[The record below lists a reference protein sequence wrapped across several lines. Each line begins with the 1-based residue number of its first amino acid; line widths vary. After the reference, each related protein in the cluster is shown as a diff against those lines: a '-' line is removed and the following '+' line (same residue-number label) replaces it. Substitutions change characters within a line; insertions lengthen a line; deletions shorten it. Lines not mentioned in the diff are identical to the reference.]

1 MDFDLRQW
9 LLVLGPIVIAGVLVH
24 GYVRMRSGQ
33 NQIKMKLDKSF
44 VSQVGE
50 TDGVDDL
57 NLLRAELP
65 NGGARVIV
73 SDPAD
78 EVPVLEETVDLPSSS
93 AIDQLP
99 AAESPDAQ
107 AAVDQHLPHESDP
120 AERHQTTSVDQ
131 KQDANEPSSQPS
143 VASSTDQ
150 SLDEPI
156 QQEAAKESPG
166 EGRDGAEPVAVAR
179 DLPEMFIVVHVLAL
193 GEPFPGQ
200 ALLEILLEA
209 GMTFGSMDIFHRQ
222 AGSEVQFSLA
232 NAVEP
237 GTFDVTSMNNF
248 TTPGVTLFMRVH
260 ELGDPVRALDDML
273 VVADAIAL
281 ELGGEVRDE
290 TRSVMTPQTIEHC
303 RQSIREFQFK
313 HSA

>member
-1 MDFDLRQW
+1 VDFDLRQW

-93 AIDQLP
+93 AIDQVP

-107 AAVDQHLPHESDP
+107 AAVDRHLPHES
-120 AERHQTTSVDQ
+120 A
-131 KQDANEPSSQPS
+131 
-143 VASSTDQ
+143 ASSTDQ

-156 QQEAAKESPG
+156 QQEAAKESLG
-166 EGRDGAEPVAVAR
+166 EGRDGAEPVAVAT

-193 GEPFPGQ
+193 GESFPGQ
-200 ALLEILLEA
+200 ALLEILMEA

>member
-1 MDFDLRQW
+1 VDFDLRQW

-65 NGGARVIV
+65 NGGARVIF

-93 AIDQLP
+93 AIDQVP
-99 AAESPDAQ
+99 AAESPDTQ
-107 AAVDQHLPHESDP
+107 AAVDQHVPHEPDAA
-120 AERHQTTSVDQ
+120 AELHQT
-131 KQDANEPSSQPS
+131 P
-143 VASSTDQ
+143 STDE
-150 SLDEPI
+150 SLDEPT
-156 QQEAAKESPG
+156 QQEAAKESLG
-166 EGRDGAEPVAVAR
+166 EGSDGVEPVAVAT

-200 ALLEILLEA
+200 ALLEILMEA

-237 GTFDVTSMNNF
+237 GTFDITSMNNF

>member
-1 MDFDLRQW
+1 
-9 LLVLGPIVIAGVLVH
+9 
-24 GYVRMRSGQ
+24 
-33 NQIKMKLDKSF
+33 
-44 VSQVGE
+44 
-50 TDGVDDL
+50 
-57 NLLRAELP
+57 
-65 NGGARVIV
+65 
-73 SDPAD
+73 
-78 EVPVLEETVDLPSSS
+78 
-93 AIDQLP
+93 
-99 AAESPDAQ
+99 
-107 AAVDQHLPHESDP
+107 
-120 AERHQTTSVDQ
+120 
-131 KQDANEPSSQPS
+131 
-143 VASSTDQ
+143 
-150 SLDEPI
+150 
-156 QQEAAKESPG
+156 
-166 EGRDGAEPVAVAR
+166 
-179 DLPEMFIVVHVLAL
+179 MFIVVHVLAL

-248 TTPGVTLFMRVH
+248 TTPGVTLFIRVH

>member
-93 AIDQLP
+93 AIDQVP

-107 AAVDQHLPHESDP
+107 AAVDRHLPHEF
-120 AERHQTTSVDQ
+120 A
-131 KQDANEPSSQPS
+131 
-143 VASSTDQ
+143 ASSTDQ

-156 QQEAAKESPG
+156 QQEAAKESLG
-166 EGRDGAEPVAVAR
+166 EGRDGAESVAVAT

-200 ALLEILLEA
+200 ALLEMLMEA

-237 GTFDVTSMNNF
+237 GTFDVSSMNNF